1 MRQSSV
7 ASDQSNSNQ
16 NSSDQNNVNCAPASL
31 AEAADLAYV
40 SDSEPGFQRRRAGR
54 GFTYIDAKSKVV
66 RDPDLRQRFTAL
78 AIPPAWQ
85 EVWICANPDG
95 HLLVTGHD
103 EAGRKQYI
111 YHPRWTAMRN
121 QAKYD
126 RLRIFGD
133 VLPQLRSQVRADLRK
148 RSLTCEKVT
157 ALVVNLLEETLIR
170 VGNEEY
176 ARQNESYG
184 LTTLQDD
191 HVAVNGSEVT
201 FEFRGKSGKDHEI
214 AVTDRRLARLVQAC
228 QELPG
233 QHLFQYVDDEG
244 NTYGLASTQVND
256 YLRTVTGCDFTAKD
270 FRTWGGTVT
279 ATRLFHQIGPAAT
292 EKEAERN
299 IVQIIKSV
307 AEKLGN
313 TPAVCRQHYVHPA
326 ILETYLDGR
335 LSQVYADTLKASQK
349 MSIDLTEDEAVV
361 YTILSSQGGTE
372 KV

>member
-7 ASDQSNSNQ
+7 TIETSTSQQDTIDCTPSA
-16 NSSDQNNVNCAPASL
+16 L
-31 AEAADLAYV
+31 AEAADLVYV

-54 GFTYIDAKSKVV
+54 GFTYIDPKGKVV
-66 RDPDLRQRFTAL
+66 RDPELRQRFTAL
-78 AIPPAWQ
+78 AIPPAWR
-85 EVWICANPDG
+85 EVWLCANPDG
-95 HLLVTGHD
+95 HLLVTGRD

-111 YHPRWTAMRN
+111 YHPRWTTMRN

-126 RLRIFGD
+126 RLCLFGD
-133 VLPQLRSQVRADLRK
+133 VLPQLRNQVQADLRK
-148 RSLTCEKVT
+148 RALTCEKVT

-191 HVAVNGSEVT
+191 HVAVNGSEVI

-214 AVTDRRLARLVQAC
+214 AITDRRLARLVQAC

-233 QHLFQYVDDEG
+233 QHLFQYMDEAD
-244 NTYGLASTQVND
+244 NPCTLTSTQVNE
-256 YLRTVTGCDFTAKD
+256 YLRTITGCDFTAKD
-270 FRTWGGTVT
+270 FRTWGGTV
-279 ATRLFHQIGPAAT
+279 AAAHLFHQIGPAAT
-292 EKEAERN
+292 PKEAEHN
-299 IVQIIKSV
+299 IVQVIKGV

-326 ILETYLDGR
+326 ILETYVDGR
-335 LSQVYADTLKASQK
+335 LSQIYADTVKRLQK
-349 MSIDLTEDEAVV
+349 MPTELTGEEAAVHA
-361 YTILSSQGGTE
+361 ILSSQL
-372 KV
+372 K